1 MVEPIQAVL
10 ISGEIDEARMYRA
23 LGELADISA
32 ARSPSQSPVVVV
44 DSDGGSA
51 EKTYAFLEHIFE
63 DATARSAAEQADV
76 KIYNAQSG
84 AAIVALSI
92 GQRRV
97 MAAGTYL
104 GFHLPVMT
112 VRWDEV
118 GGDGRMCRAETGARY
133 VERTLALMNRYG
145 LDSPEQRSQI
155 LSTGWLRLS
164 ADECRK
170 RGLVGALFQLSSG
183 EAGRTEGSGQVTD
196 ASGNG
201 ISPIRTVL
209 ISGLLSREVLDRIL
223 LEMRDLAA
231 SSDEEVIFLVDS
243 SEGEMFAIDSFL
255 ESVQQESGLRR
266 IAERASVKIYKAQA
280 GPALL
285 AFSLGCRHELARDTK
300 VAFTLGNLTIQ
311 SGNPDHVDSDWRISS
326 QLMTPWLKHQRMVY
340 ELVDRRGL
348 SDLTT
353 MLLAAGW
360 IGLSSEECLKR
371 GLVARL
377 F

>member
-10 ISGEIDEARMYRA
+10 ISGEIDEARMYHA

-32 ARSPSQSPVVVV
+32 ARSPYQSPVVVV

-63 DATARSAAEQADV
+63 DAPARSAAEQADV

-97 MAAGTYL
+97 MAAGTHL
-104 GFHLPVMT
+104 GFHLPVVT
-112 VRWDEV
+112 VRWDQV
-118 GGDGRMCRAETGARY
+118 DRDGSMWRAEACARY
-133 VERTLALMNRYG
+133 VERTLSLMNRYG
-145 LDSPEQRSQI
+145 VDGPEQRSQI
-155 LSTGWLRLS
+155 FSTGWLRLS

-170 RGLVGALFQLSSG
+170 RGLVDALFQSGSG
-183 EAGRTEGSGQVTD
+183 EASRTDGSGQVPD

-201 ISPIRTVL
+201 IPPIRTVL
-209 ISGLLSREVLDRIL
+209 ISGLLTREVLTRIL

-280 GPALL
+280 GAALL

-300 VAFTLGNLTIQ
+300 VAFTLGSLTIQ

-326 QLMTPWLKHQRMVY
+326 QLMTPWLKHRSMVY
-340 ELVDRRGL
+340 ELVERRGL

-353 MLLAAGW
+353 MLLAAGR
-360 IGLSSEECLKR
+360 IELPAEECLKR